1 MDQRPS
7 GILPSNVD
15 QLPPVSDQQEP
26 AVGPEELEELA
37 AAVGHGDYDVR
48 RLIAGIVDAGSVF

>member
-37 AAVGHGDYDVR
+37 AAVGRGDYDVR